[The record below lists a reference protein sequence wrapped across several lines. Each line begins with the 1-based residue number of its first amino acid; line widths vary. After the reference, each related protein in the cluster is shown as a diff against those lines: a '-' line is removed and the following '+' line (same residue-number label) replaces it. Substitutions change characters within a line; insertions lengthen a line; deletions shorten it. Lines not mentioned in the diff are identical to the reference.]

1 MSKTLANLRTGVR
14 MYLDEVA
21 QTDWLDTEVDREIN
35 YAFQEVAG
43 KVMEVYEEFYSQ
55 VTQHQYN
62 TVVNQQEYTIDA
74 AILKIERV
82 EINYNPASTNTQTI
96 RAQAIKMAEL
106 PQNLANTSV
115 GGTGLFNSGYYL
127 YGAQHE
133 QKIGFVPIPQVAGTN
148 NITVWSID
156 APSDMSTSTTAVY
169 IPYPDRFG
177 KLIEIRAAS
186 NLLRK
191 GQQEEAVA
199 KEYVREY
206 ELGIVEMQSFL
217 KERQSDGPWMIED
230 AANEDIN
237 FDVPL
242 SGAY

>member
-14 MYLDEVA
+14 MYLDEAA

-35 YAFQEVAG
+35 YAYQEVAG

-62 TVVNQQEYTIDA
+62 TIANQQEYTIDA

-82 EINYNPASTNTQTI
+82 EINYNPTSTNTQTI
-96 RAQAIKMAEL
+96 RAQSIKMAEL

-115 GGTGLFNSGYYL
+115 GGTGLFNAGYYL
-127 YGAQHE
+127 YGSQHQ
-133 QKIGFVPIPQVAGTN
+133 QKIGFVPIPTIAGTN

-156 APSDMSTSTTAVY
+156 APSDMSVSTESIL

-177 KLIEIRAAS
+177 KLVEVKAAAE
-186 NLLRK
+186 LLRK
-191 GQQEEAVA
+191 GQQEEATA
-199 KEYVREY
+199 KEYMQEY
-206 ELGIVEMQSFL
+206 KLGIVEMQSFL

-230 AANEDIN
+230 EAHEDIN
-237 FDVPL
+237 FDIPL